1 MRTAPHHHRYTGT
14 AIALHWIVA
23 AAIIGAFT
31 VGLVAVE
38 LAVSPLKL
46 KLYSWHKW
54 IGVSIALL
62 VVARIAWRLR
72 FPAPALPPDMRRWKQ
87 HVASG
92 THASLYILMLA
103 VPVTGWLMSSASGFP
118 VVYFGALTLPDL
130 VAKDKALADTLKLL
144 HYALNKTL
152 LLLIVLHVA
161 AALKHHVIDRDNIL
175 ARMLPFLKPR
185 APRGET

>member
-1 MRTAPHHHRYTGT
+1 M
-14 AIALHWIVA
+14 
-23 AAIIGAFT
+23 
-31 VGLVAVE
+31 
-38 LAVSPLKL
+38 
-46 KLYSWHKW
+46 
-54 IGVSIALL
+54 
-62 VVARIAWRLR
+62 
-72 FPAPALPPDMRRWKQ
+72 
-87 HVASG
+87 
-92 THASLYILMLA
+92 
-103 VPVTGWLMSSASGFP
+103 
-118 VVYFGALTLPDL
+118 VYFGALTLPDL